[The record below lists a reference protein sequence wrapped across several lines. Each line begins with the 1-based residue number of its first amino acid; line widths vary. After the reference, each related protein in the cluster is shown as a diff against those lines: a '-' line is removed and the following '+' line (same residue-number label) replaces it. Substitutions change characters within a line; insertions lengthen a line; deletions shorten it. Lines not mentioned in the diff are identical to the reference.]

1 MKKVNKD
8 KTCVIEVDGHK
19 YERWAIQTKLI
30 EASDN
35 ILEVVK
41 EFALPEMIAGD
52 IILISEK
59 ALACT
64 QSRAIP
70 LDEINPRPLAKFLS
84 KYVTKSPYGIGLSMP
99 ETMEMALR
107 ECGTPRILFAAII
120 SAIGKVFGQRGVFYV
135 VAGSKAKSIDGP
147 CDHTIEPYNHYV
159 VLGPENPKE
168 AAKKIKEETGYDAAI
183 IDANDLGID
192 ILGSYGNVD
201 EELVKKIWVGNP
213 LGQAGEQTPFGL
225 IRPVQS

>member
-107 ECGTPRILFAAII
+107 ECGTLRILFAAII

-225 IRPVQS
+225 IRSVC